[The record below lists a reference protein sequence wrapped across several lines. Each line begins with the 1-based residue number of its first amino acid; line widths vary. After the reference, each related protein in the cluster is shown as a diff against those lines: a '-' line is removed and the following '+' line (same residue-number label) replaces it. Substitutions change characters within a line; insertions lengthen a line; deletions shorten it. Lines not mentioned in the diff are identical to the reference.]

1 MELEFHEFLVWNSS
15 SLKIFKWNSSSTNL
29 SSKNLSS
36 LNGTRVPKF
45 LVYFFKVSFCYN
57 LIVQKSRF
65 TLKLDFLKIE
75 FQNRDISL
83 NSFRQWVFFWK
94 FCEKWVKTHFGLTYD
109 IYAFSGFVAYK
120 KIIKFHIFKK
130 FRGKCCWKNLKFCIT
145 ICIMFIIYW
154 IIIQF
159 G

>member
-45 LVYFFKVSFCYN
+45 LFYFFKVSFCYN

-94 FCEKWVKTHFGLTYD
+94 FCEKWVKPHFGLTYD

-120 KIIKFHIFKK
+120 KITKFHIFKK

>member
-1 MELEFHEFLVWNSS
+1 MELKFLENIQVELEFHELEFQELEFFEWNSS
-15 SLKIFKWNSSSTNL
+15 SKIF
-29 SSKNLSS
+29 
-36 LNGTRVPKF
+36 F
-45 LVYFFKVSFCYN
+45 FFFKVSFCYN

-94 FCEKWVKTHFGLTYD
+94 FCEKWVKPHFGLTYD